1 MENTNNITDLKAECS
16 MVLTMTPME
25 VEAVELALI
34 LGRSELR
41 RCTAAGIKEFAK
53 WVPGSEEQD
62 KEYAVLL
69 RYLIYQDIV
78 DGALDCIADFQKRH
92 EEVREI

>member
-41 RCTAAGIKEFAK
+41 RCTAAGIKEFDK

-69 RYLIYQDIV
+69 RYLIYQDTSN
-78 DGALDCIADFQKRH
+78 
-92 EEVREI
+92 